1 MKQSERAAQR
11 AAWIIKEL
19 DRRYHI
25 TSDALFLDLM
35 RAGIEYAA
43 ARALETYDEGTRT
56 AAGAYPPEAL
66 TDPSNPDSPT
76 WYDMM

>member
-1 MKQSERAAQR
+1 MKASERAAQR

-19 DRRYHI
+19 DRRYRI
-25 TSDALFLDLM
+25 TQDALFLDLM

-43 ARALETYDEGTRT
+43 ARALETYDDGVRT
-56 AAGAYPPEAL
+56 AGGAFTPEEL

-76 WYDMM
+76 LYDMI

>member
-1 MKQSERAAQR
+1 MKASERAAQR

-19 DRRYHI
+19 DRRYNI
-25 TSDALFLDLM
+25 TRDALFLDLM

-43 ARALETYDEGTRT
+43 ARALETYDDGARSTTGTI
-56 AAGAYPPEAL
+56 PPEAL

-76 WYDMM
+76 WYDMI